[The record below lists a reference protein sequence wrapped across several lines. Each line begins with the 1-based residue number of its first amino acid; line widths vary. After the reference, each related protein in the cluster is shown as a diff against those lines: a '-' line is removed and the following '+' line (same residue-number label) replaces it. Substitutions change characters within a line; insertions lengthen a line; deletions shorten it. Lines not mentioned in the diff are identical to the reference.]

1 MEVKGPTHNIEL
13 VFHGCS
19 PWGFPGSSV
28 GKESTCNAGDPC
40 SFPGSGISLGRRDRL
55 LTPVFM
61 DFPGGSVGK
70 ESPCNAGDLVQSLG
84 WEDPLE
90 EGMETY
96 SSILVWRIPMDRG
109 AWWATV
115 HGVAKSWTR
124 LSD

>member
-1 MEVKGPTHNIEL
+1 MLGNVPGTKDTPEIKSLPSESSVWWGRQKTNKE
-13 VFHGCS
+13 S
-19 PWGFPGSSV
+19 GFPGSSV

-90 EGMETY
+90 KGMATH
-96 SSILVWRIPMDRG
+96 SSVPAWKIP
-109 AWWATV
+109 
-115 HGVAKSWTR
+115 
-124 LSD
+124 